1 MKDINT
7 FREYLRATLSGKRG
21 AQAALV
27 KATGIPQYAV
37 SRFLSGKDM
46 PGRYLLPLVAYLQHD
61 GGKNVET

>member
-7 FREYLRATLSGKRG
+7 FRESLRAVLSNKRG

-27 KATGIPQYAV
+27 KATGVPQYAV

-46 PGRYLLPLVAYLQHD
+46 PGRYLLPVVAYLQHE
-61 GGKNVET
+61 GKDNVEV